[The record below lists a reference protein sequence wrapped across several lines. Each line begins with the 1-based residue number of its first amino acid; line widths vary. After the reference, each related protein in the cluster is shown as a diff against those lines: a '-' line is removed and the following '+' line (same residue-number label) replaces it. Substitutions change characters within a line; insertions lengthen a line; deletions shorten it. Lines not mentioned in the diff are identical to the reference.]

1 MSETTSYLD
10 KLFKFKKNK
19 KDISRN
25 VKKINSFG
33 KVSLSNYESFF
44 IRNIDDNLKKMVK
57 NVKKI

>member
-1 MSETTSYLD
+1 MAASIALINSNMEDGEVQFT
-10 KLFKFKKNK
+10 KK
-19 KDISRN
+19 RN